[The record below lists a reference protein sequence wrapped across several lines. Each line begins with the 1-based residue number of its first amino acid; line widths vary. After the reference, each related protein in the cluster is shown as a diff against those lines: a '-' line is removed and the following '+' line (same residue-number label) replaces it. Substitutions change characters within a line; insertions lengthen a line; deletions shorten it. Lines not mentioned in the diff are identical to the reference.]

1 MRQNN
6 SKEADTKRRIPV
18 IGVTGGVGSGKS
30 VVMELLEK

>member
-18 IGVTGGVGSGKS
+18 IAVSGGGGSGKI
-30 VVMELLEK
+30 VVMELLE